1 ISPDDVRVVAYFVG
15 GGFGCKGTTWSHVV
29 LTAMAARAVG
39 RPVKLA
45 LARRHMFGPVGYRS
59 QTLQR
64 VTLGAKADGPSA
76 GKLTAI
82 RHESVS
88 QTSTFDEFVEAV
100 GRPTEMLYAVPNL
113 ETSHRLVRLNAG
125 TPIFMRAPGESTGS
139 FAQESAMD
147 ELAYALGLDPIE
159 LRLRN

>member
-1 ISPDDVRVVAYFVG
+1 PHATIASWDGDRLTLYDSTQGIHGDRRTVASWLGISPDDVRVVAYFVG

-113 ETSHRLVRLNAG
+113 
-125 TPIFMRAPGESTGS
+125 
-139 FAQESAMD
+139 
-147 ELAYALGLDPIE
+147 
-159 LRLRN
+159 